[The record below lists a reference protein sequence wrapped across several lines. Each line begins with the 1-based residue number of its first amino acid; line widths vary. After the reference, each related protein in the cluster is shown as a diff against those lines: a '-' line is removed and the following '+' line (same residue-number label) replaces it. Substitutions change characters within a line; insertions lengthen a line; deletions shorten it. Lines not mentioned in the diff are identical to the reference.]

1 MKGFSV
7 EDPHIQLSVMG
18 TFLNKV
24 TQQGGNVGDMPTLMT
39 LVIAGKKCFKKMS

>member
-18 TFLNKV
+18 TFVNYF
-24 TQQGGNVGDMPTLMT
+24 TQGGNVGDMSTLMT
-39 LVIAGKKCFKKMS
+39 FVIAGQIV